1 VITRLR
7 GTLLEKRAPTLVVD
21 VGGVGYEVDAP
32 LSTIEALPETGREV
46 LLHTHLSV
54 REDGQTL
61 FGFRSRDERDLFRRL
76 IRVSGVGPKLGL
88 ALLSGVDGE
97 ELIRCVRDD
106 DPRRLTDV
114 PGIGRKTAERLIV
127 ELRDRLEGSGLEAA
141 PAPAGSGA
149 ASDADAASG
158 DADPVAEATEGLIAL
173 GYKPPEATRMAR
185 HAAEAGMGC
194 EAIIRRALQHAVPR
208 GG

>member
-7 GTLLEKRAPTLVVD
+7 GTLVEKRAPTLVVD

-32 LSTIEALPETGREV
+32 LSTIEALPETGREG

-76 IRVSGVGPKLGL
+76 IRVSGVGPRLGL

-97 ELIRCVRDD
+97 ELVRCVRDD
-106 DPRRLTDV
+106 DAKRLTDV

-141 PAPAGSGA
+141 PVAAGSGA

-173 GYKPPEATRMAR
+173 GYKPPEAARMAR
-185 HAAEAGMGC
+185 QAADAGTC

-208 GG
+208 GA

>member
-1 VITRLR
+1 MIARLR
-7 GTLLEKRAPTLVVD
+7 GTLLEKRPPTLVVEAN
-21 VGGVGYEVDAP
+21 GLGYEVEAP

-46 LLHTHLSV
+46 ILHTHLSV

-61 FGFRSRDERDLFRRL
+61 FGFRTRAERDLFRRL

-97 ELIRCVRDD
+97 ELVRCVRDD
-106 DPRRLTDV
+106 DPKRLTQV

-127 ELRDRLEGSGLEAA
+127 ELRDRLDGVGGGSTAA
-141 PAPAGSGA
+141 PAAG
-149 ASDADAASG
+149 ADHPTG
-158 DADPVAEATEGLIAL
+158 ENDPVSEAIEGLVAL
-173 GYKPPEATRMAR
+173 GYKPPEAARMAR
-185 HAAEAGMGC
+185 NAAEPELGC
-194 EAIIRRALQHAVPR
+194 EAIIRRALQRAVPR